1 MDTHIEIQGVD
12 TCIEIQLCTMEKIL
26 MPQSKVD
33 EEGEMSCMPVAL
45 TAETVTVTAET
56 VTAET
61 VTAETV
67 TA

>member
-1 MDTHIEIQGVD
+1 VD
-12 TCIEIQLCTMEKIL
+12 TCIEIQLCTKEKIL

-45 TAETVTVTAET
+45 TAETVTAET